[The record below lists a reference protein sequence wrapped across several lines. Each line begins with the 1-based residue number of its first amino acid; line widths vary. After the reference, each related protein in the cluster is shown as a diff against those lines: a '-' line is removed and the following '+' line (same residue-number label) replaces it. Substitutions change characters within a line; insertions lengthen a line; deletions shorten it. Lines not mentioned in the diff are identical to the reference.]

1 MAKIVQV
8 RRGTTAA
15 LSSVTG
21 AEGELFVDTDK
32 ETLTVHNN
40 YQAGGFPLLREDL
53 NNLGN
58 NTINI
63 SKIAHG
69 SGTAG
74 QAIKINSAAN
84 GFEFGVA
91 GKTIQVQKAVYAIRT
106 TLPTTTSTY
115 WAWTPFNSGNY
126 FVKQKADTHLRV
138 QAVMP
143 GHGKH
148 SYPGYFMKMKMTNP
162 GGGTIETYEGC
173 RYYHG
178 GYYAAN
184 DIHAEFDRIWTPAE
198 LGNGAGNFQ
207 CDLGWHSI
215 DGSANRPFNVW
226 NPNATDDARG
236 GQQVSFCYITEFY
249 V

>member
-1 MAKIVQV
+1 MAKQVQL

-21 AEGELFVDTDK
+21 VEGELFVDTTKD
-32 ETLTVHNN
+32 TLTVHDG

-63 SKIAHG
+63 SKLAHG

-84 GFEFGVA
+84 GFEFGSA
-91 GKTIQVQKAVYAIRT
+91 GKTIKVDRSYYTTRT
-106 TLPTTTSTY
+106 SLPTTTGTY
-115 WAWTPFNSGNY
+115 WVWTPFSSSNY

-138 QAVMP
+138 YAYLP
-143 GHGKH
+143 GHAKH
-148 SYPGYFMKMKMTNP
+148 SYPGYFMRMKMTNP
-162 GGGTIETYEGC
+162 GGGSIETQEGC

-178 GYYAAN
+178 GYYANN
-184 DIHAEFDRIWTPAE
+184 DIHAEFDTIWTPSD
-198 LGNGAGNFQ
+198 LGGAAGNYMV
-207 CDLGWHSI
+207 DLGWRSTN
-215 DGSANRPFNVW
+215 GSAIRPFNIW

-236 GQQVSFCYITEFY
+236 GQMSSYCVVTEFY
-249 V
+249 L

>member
-1 MAKIVQV
+1 MAKVVQV

-63 SKIAHG
+63 AKLAHG
-69 SGTAG
+69 SGAAG

-91 GKTIQVQKAVYAIRT
+91 GKTIQVV
-106 TLPTTTSTY
+106 TTTNGTRGSMPLTSSVY
-115 WAWTPFNSGNY
+115 WIWAPYDSSSY

-138 QAVMP
+138 YAYLP
-143 GHGKH
+143 GHSKY
-148 SYPGYFMKMKMTNP
+148 SYPYYGMTTQITTP
-162 GGGTIETYEGC
+162 SGSTHEVQRGC

-178 GYYAAN
+178 GYYSTN
-184 DIHAEFDRIWTPAE
+184 DVHAEFDTIHTPADC
-198 LGNGAGNFQ
+198 GNAAGNMEIRFGYRTR
-207 CDLGWHSI
+207 DS
-215 DGSANRPFNVW
+215 SSNRPFNTW
-226 NPNATDDARG
+226 NPNENDDARG
-236 GQQVSFCYITEFY
+236 YQQYSYVVVTEFY

>member
-53 NNLGN
+53 NNLAA

-74 QAIKINSAAN
+74 QVIKINSAAN
-84 GFEFGVA
+84 GFEFGEG
-91 GKTIQVQKAVYAIRT
+91 GKTIQVQKAVYSTRT

-115 WAWTPFNSGNY
+115 WAWTPFNTSNY
-126 FVKQKADTHLRV
+126 FVKQKTDTHLRV
-138 QAVMP
+138 QAYLP
-143 GHGKH
+143 GAQKH
-148 SYPGYFMKMKMTNP
+148 SYPGFFMKMKMTNP
-162 GGGTIETYEGC
+162 AGGAIETYEGC
-173 RYYHG
+173 RYHHG
-178 GYYAAN
+178 GYYVST
-184 DIHAEFDRIWTPAE
+184 DVHADFDRIWTPAE
-198 LGNGAGNFQ
+198 LGGGAGNYQ
-207 CDLGWHSI
+207 CDLGWKST
-215 DGSANRPFNVW
+215 DGSALRPFNVW

-236 GQQVSFCYITEFY
+236 GQQVSYCYITEFY

>member
-74 QAIKINSAAN
+74 QAIKINSGAN

-91 GKTIQVQKAVYAIRT
+91 GKTIQVRKATYAVRT
-106 TLPTTTSTY
+106 TMPTSSTAY
-115 WAWTPFNSGNY
+115 WAWTPFNTGNY

-162 GGGTIETYEGC
+162 NSGTIETYEGC

-178 GYYAAN
+178 GYYTNN
-184 DIHAEFDRIWTPAE
+184 DIHAEFDRIWTPTE
-198 LGNGAGNFQ
+198 LGNLTGNFM
-207 CDLGWHSI
+207 CDLGWHST
-215 DGSANRPFNVW
+215 DGSSIRPYNVW
-226 NPNATDDARG
+226 NPNASDDGRG
-236 GQQVSFCYITEFY
+236 AQQVSYCVITEFY